1 MSGCRST
8 PRGMCLAP
16 LDQFKTNPIVKDMAN
31 RRLLDTTFIFS
42 GLGGE
47 TGPVVIDN
55 IWSVID
61 MGENNRLFSY
71 NGADT
76 WYLSENREAT
86 IADLE
91 GGGGFEEDKLLD
103 ELPAAT
109 ILDKFIHEP
118 AYEDITA
125 HSITMSWDAHEDAA
139 AYRVEIYQSVG
150 TSAGIKYKL
159 ISDKTLDGTSATMGG
174 LDPLT
179 WYFAVVHVL
188 DEEGGITGTYPNPCF
203 SRRRMSRTIRITRT
217 IRTTR
222 ITRIIP
228 TGPSRIRTP
237 APASPPGFAACRML
251 SARSG

>member
-1 MSGCRST
+1 M
-8 PRGMCLAP
+8 LAP

-91 GGGGFEEDKLLD
+91 GGGGFEKDKLLD

-188 DEEGGITGTYPNPCF
+188 DEEGGITGTYPNLFFQTADVEDNPDNPDDPNNPDNPHNPDRPEPNPNPGTGVAARVLLPVAMLSGSLGLILV
-203 SRRRMSRTIRITRT
+203 SRRRR
-217 IRTTR
+217 
-222 ITRIIP
+222 
-228 TGPSRIRTP
+228 
-237 APASPPGFAACRML
+237 
-251 SARSG
+251 RS